1 MCAPMFSFLK
11 VSVCV
16 YIYTYIQIYVYIYNI
31 YIYIYIYVFIYLYLS
46 LNYVNMST
54 HTHIHPGGSST
65 VPQLYQ
71 NCVFVKA
78 KLSFFG
84 SKMQHGCFLIFI
96 VGSTSLTALRW
107 SKRNDQS
114 KPIFARRFQL
124 ISCRLAMPVFFN
136 GSSWLFSHLHW

>member
-1 MCAPMFSFLK
+1 MCSNVFIFK
-11 VSVCV
+11 GKCVCI
-16 YIYTYIQIYVYIYNI
+16 YIHIYKYMYTYTIYI

-46 LNYVNMST
+46 LNYVHIST

>member
-1 MCAPMFSFLK
+1 MCI
-11 VSVCV
+11 
-16 YIYTYIQIYVYIYNI
+16 YIYILIYVYIYNI
-31 YIYIYIYVFIYLYLS
+31 YMYLYIYVYLFIFKFKLRSYK
-46 LNYVNMST
+46 

-65 VPQLYQ
+65 VPQFYQ